1 MMKIAILGSGS
12 IVPDFLEAVSDI
24 PELEPAVILG
34 REKSREKLERLAQ
47 KYSIRRI
54 SYDYDELLVD
64 PQVDAVY
71 VAMPNNLHYEYAKR
85 ALEHGKHVIQEK
97 PFTSTLAEA
106 QELVA
111 LAKERHRVI
120 FEAISNQYLPNYQK
134 TKELIGTLGD
144 IRLVQINFSQYS
156 SRYDRFRAGI
166 VLPVFDPKQSGGA
179 LMDLNVYNI
188 YFVTGLFGKPK
199 EVHYY
204 ANIQKGIDTSG
215 VLVMIYPAFLCVC
228 TGAKDCRSPFSIT
241 IQGEQ
246 GCITS
251 SEATNQYAGFCLAVN
266 GEEPQEYALNEGRHR
281 MYYEMRTFADMVLAG
296 DFEQAWAR
304 NEHTLMVMEI
314 LETARRQA
322 GIEFS

>member
-1 MMKIAILGSGS
+1 MKIAILGSGM
-12 IVPDFLEAVSDI
+12 IVPDFLEAIRDI

-34 REKSREKLERLAQ
+34 REKSREKLERLSE
-47 KYSIRRI
+47 KYSIGHI
-54 SYDYDELLVD
+54 SYDYDELLAD
-64 PQVDAVY
+64 PRIDAVY
-71 VAMPNNLHYEYAKR
+71 VAMPNHLHYEYARK
-85 ALEHGKHVIQEK
+85 ALEQGKHVIQEK
-97 PFTSTLAEA
+97 PFTSMFAEA

-111 LAKERHRVI
+111 LAKERHVMI

-134 TKELIGTLGD
+134 TKELMGKLGD
-144 IRLVQINFSQYS
+144 VRLVQINFSQYS
-156 SRYDRFRAGI
+156 SRYDRFKAGQMF
-166 VLPVFDPKQSGGA
+166 PVFDPKQSGGA

-188 YFVTGLFGKPK
+188 YFVTGLLGKPE

-215 VLVMIYPAFLCVC
+215 VLVMKYPTFLCVC

-251 SEATNQYAGFCLAVN
+251 TAAANQYTSFCLAVN
-266 GEEPQEYALNEGRHR
+266 GEEAREYALNEGCHR

-296 DFEQAWAR
+296 DFEQAR
-304 NEHTLMVMEI
+304 SYNEHTLMVMEI

-322 GIEFS
+322 GIEFA